1 MLIDN
6 NDFAIDVSV
15 PERAV
20 VSGVLRL
27 PSPAAYEERFKPI
40 REALTRA
47 KGDAYT
53 IDISG
58 VQFLNSSGITG
69 LSRLVLL
76 ARTNE
81 TPLVL
86 VGSSRTSW
94 QAKTLRPISR
104 LYDKVEVQLV

>member
-6 NDFAIDVSV
+6 HDFAIDVTAADK
-15 PERAV
+15 AV
-20 VSGVLRL
+20 ISGVLRL

-40 REALTRA
+40 REALTKA
-47 KGDAYT
+47 DDPYT
-53 IDISG
+53 IDISA

-76 ARTNE
+76 ARTQK

-86 VGSSRTSW
+86 IGSTRTSW
-94 QAKTLRPISR
+94 QAKTLKPIAR
-104 LYDKVEVQLV
+104 LYDKVDVQLL

>member
-6 NDFAIDVSV
+6 HDFAIDVSA
-15 PERAV
+15 PDHAV

-27 PSPAAYEERFKPI
+27 PSPAAYEERLQPI
-40 REALTRA
+40 REALQNA
-47 KGDAYT
+47 NGAYT

-76 ARTNE
+76 ARSKK

-86 VGSSRTSW
+86 VGSNKISW

-104 LYDKVEVQLV
+104 LYDKVDVQMV